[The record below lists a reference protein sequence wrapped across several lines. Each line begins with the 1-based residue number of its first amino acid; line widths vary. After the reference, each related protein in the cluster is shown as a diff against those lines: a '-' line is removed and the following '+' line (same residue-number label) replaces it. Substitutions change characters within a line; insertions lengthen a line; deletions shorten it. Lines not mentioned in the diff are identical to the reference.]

1 MVEPGPFGT
10 GLLGSGQ
17 TPANNEVLES
27 YGELA
32 AVPSAMSESFA
43 QMLQSEDA
51 PDPQWVVDAYLKLA
65 EMAAGERPTRT
76 VVGITWGVDEINDL
90 TQPIQDRVLKEMQ
103 LEEVLGGTS
112 A

>member
-1 MVEPGPFGT
+1 MG
-10 GLLGSGQ
+10 
-17 TPANNEVLES
+17 
-27 YGELA
+27 
-32 AVPSAMSESFA
+32 ESFA

-65 EMAAGERPTRT
+65 EMPFGKRPTRT
-76 VVGITWGVDEINDL
+76 VVGITWGVDEINEL

-103 LEEVLGGTS
+103 LENVLGGVS